1 MAPYSPFFGSLPWL
15 LTIGSALVA
24 AALCWRLHVTVR
36 AYRACLDICARAH
49 EGEANVTRILRLFA
63 RELQGLSLTLRGH
76 ADQLVAEGHVNAPY
90 VGGAA
95 AQLGGLADELEH
107 HLMPT
112 GERRALACAVV
123 SLSGLVADS
132 IASLAAAMSPG
143 RRNWRVP
150 RGLATDVQV
159 FVDPRAM
166 RQVLTRVLGEAVRN
180 SGHND
185 WIEINWATG
194 ADGITLLV
202 EDEGAWPPGEDA
214 VTSTDTPPR
223 QISRGIGL
231 RLSLARTLVQAHGGT
246 LDVELIERIGT
257 RVTVHLPPHRL
268 RGGRQDV
275 DTSQRQHSL
284 SAM

>member
-1 MAPYSPFFGSLPWL
+1 MTWSVLHSGMFPWL
-15 LTIGSALVA
+15 LTGSAALCA
-24 AALCWRLHVTVR
+24 ALLCWRLHHTVR

-49 EGEANVTRILRLFA
+49 VGEANVTRILRLFA

-76 ADQLVAEGHVNAPY
+76 ADHLVSEGHAHAPF

-112 GERRALACAVV
+112 AERRALACEVV
-123 SLSGLVADS
+123 SLQGLIADS
-132 IASLAAAMSPG
+132 IASLALAMSPG

-150 RGLATDVQV
+150 QDAADDVQV

-185 WIEINWATG
+185 WIEINWQAG
-194 ADGITLLV
+194 DGGLTVLV
-202 EDEGAWPPGEDA
+202 EDEGACAPGEDA
-214 VTSTDTPPR
+214 VALQELVPG
-223 QISRGIGL
+223 QGSRGIGL
-231 RLSLARTLVQAHGGT
+231 RLSLARTLVQAHGGA
-246 LDVELIERIGT
+246 LDVEMIERIGT
-257 RVTVHLPPHRL
+257 RVTLTLPALRL
-268 RGGRQDV
+268 RGGRQAI
-275 DTSQRQHSL
+275 DTSQRSVL
-284 SAM
+284 SF